1 MLGRGHTVVASA
13 LIQNKIL
20 KRFLRVDADYLHKDF
35 INAYLGSVMAGT
47 SPNLHIANA
56 LAAIYLATGQDVACV
71 AENSLGIISYEH
83 QEGDLY
89 VSLTMPSITI
99 GTVGGACRLPAQKRN
114 LQL

>member
-35 INAYLGSVMAGT
+35 HNAYLGSVMAGT
-47 SPNLHIANA
+47 TPNLHVANA
-56 LAAIYLATGQDVACV
+56 LAAIYLATGQDIACV
-71 AENSLGIISYEH
+71 TENSLGIMSYEY

-89 VSLTMPSITI
+89 ICLTMPSITV
-99 GTVGGACRLPAQKRN
+99 GTVVG
-114 LQL
+114 